1 MNISVTNMKVYSA
14 VQLSTSRLTVVFGN
28 NERQRISVVAIELLK
43 VLKIMDCGFPN
54 LRSKTLPE
62 VQLELIQNRHPKS
75 VDKSAPNT

>member
-1 MNISVTNMKVYSA
+1 MNISVTNIKVYLA

-43 VLKIMDCGFPN
+43 VLKIMDCGFSN

-62 VQLELIQNRHPKS
+62 VQLELIQTRHPKS